1 MYEINTDKVIK
12 ELKLA
17 VISDLHYGSKTS
29 EKYLKKVL
37 DKVENIRP
45 THIIMPGD
53 IIDDDKKIRDINT
66 FLSFLKELRKI
77 SKVIMSLGN
86 HDISHFENDGWVSQN
101 KYEYFNQIEKLD
113 GVYVLNNEMI
123 SDKNHNV
130 NFIGYTEPYEN
141 YKYNNKK
148 SLFLSDINDV
158 LNLKLEEDSYN
169 ILLAH
174 NPTNFENIKKS
185 EVNILENV
193 DLIISGH
200 MHAGLVPPYIRPII
214 NKNVGIISPNK
225 NFFPKKTTGKFKL
238 EEIDHII
245 ANPYTFLPENTKA
258 LRHFNKLYPR
268 MIDEVKIKS
277 R

>member
-123 SDKNHNV
+123 SDKDHNV